1 MTHQF
6 REDGSHYNGG
16 AVFFGYGYRAIG
28 EARLKMIRRWYRQG
42 EMRGKT
48 EDRFFVDGALVDS
61 YAAALDALK
70 SPVVFTPEEIAA
82 LETIGDE
89 PADLRKVIGWELLDP
104 LRDKGAIEWGP
115 PGQCRRTDIGRAA
128 LAAAHDW
135 DRDERPEEA
144 SPREALR

>member
-28 EARLKMIRRWYRQG
+28 EPRLKMIRRWYRQG

-48 EDRFFVDGALVDS
+48 EDRFFVDGSQVDN
-61 YAAALDALK
+61 YAAAIEALK
-70 SPVVFTPEEIAA
+70 VPTVFTAAEITA
-82 LETIGDE
+82 LGAIGDE
-89 PADLRKVIGWELLDP
+89 PADLRKVIGFELLHS

-115 PGQCRRTDIGRAA
+115 PGYCQRTDIGRATLSSGEKA
-128 LAAAHDW
+128 
-135 DRDERPEEA
+135 
-144 SPREALR
+144 